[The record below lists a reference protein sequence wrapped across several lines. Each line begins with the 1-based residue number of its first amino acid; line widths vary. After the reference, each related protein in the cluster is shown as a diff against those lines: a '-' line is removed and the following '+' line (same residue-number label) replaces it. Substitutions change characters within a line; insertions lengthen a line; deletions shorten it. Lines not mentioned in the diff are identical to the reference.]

1 MLRCKYHDI
10 VLRKLT
16 EDGISKSSIYFQDT
30 VAMNTF
36 LGRHPNYSTKNI
48 KSKKYI
54 VSGGSAPNRSY
65 YVVLKVDG
73 VLTPINLQV
82 VDFYSTH
89 IWPDGKIHDGGIP
102 QYQMSKYT
110 AVERAIRHEKI
121 RLALRDIQLKYGD
134 NLDNAVG
141 TKEFRH
147 LQKLLGVKEPN
158 LL

>member
-1 MLRCKYHDI
+1 M
-10 VLRKLT
+10 RKLT

>member
-1 MLRCKYHDI
+1 MPRCKYQDI

-16 EDGISKSSIYFQDT
+16 EDGISKNSIYFQDT

-36 LGRHPNYSTKNI
+36 LDRHPNYSTKHI

-73 VLTPINLQV
+73 ILTKINLQV
-82 VDFYSTH
+82 ADFYSTH

-102 QYQMSKYT
+102 RYQMSKYT
-110 AVERAIRHEKI
+110 AIERSIRHEKV

-134 NLDNAVG
+134 NLTNAVG
-141 TKEFRH
+141 TKEFSH
-147 LQKLLGVKEPN
+147 LQKLLGVKE
-158 LL
+158 

>member
-1 MLRCKYHDI
+1 M
-10 VLRKLT
+10 RKLT

-73 VLTPINLQV
+73 ILTPINLQV

-89 IWPDGKIHDGGIP
+89 IWSDGKIHDGGIP

>member
-1 MLRCKYHDI
+1 MLRCKYNDI
-10 VLRKLT
+10 VLRQLT

-36 LGRHPNYSTKNI
+36 LDRHPNYSTKNI

-54 VSGGSAPNRSY
+54 VTGGSAPNKRY

-73 VLTPINLQV
+73 ILTPINLQV
-82 VDFYSTH
+82 ADFYSTH

-102 QYQMSKYT
+102 RYQMSKYT

-134 NLDNAVG
+134 NLTNAVG
-141 TKEFRH
+141 TKEFSH
-147 LQKLLGVKEPN
+147 LQKLLGVKE
-158 LL
+158 

>member
-1 MLRCKYHDI
+1 MPRCKYNDI
-10 VLRKLT
+10 VLRQLT

-36 LGRHPNYSTKNI
+36 LDRHNNYSTKNI

-102 QYQMSKYT
+102 RHQMSKYT

-147 LQKLLGVKEPN
+147 LQKLLGVKEPS

>member
-1 MLRCKYHDI
+1 MPRCKYNDI
-10 VLRKLT
+10 VLRQLT

-36 LGRHPNYSTKNI
+36 LDRHNNYSTKNI

-54 VSGGSAPNRSY
+54 VTGGSAPNKRY

-73 VLTPINLQV
+73 ILTPINLQV
-82 VDFYSTH
+82 ADFYSTH

-110 AVERAIRHEKI
+110 AIERAIKHEKI

-134 NLDNAVG
+134 NLTNAEG
-141 TKEFRH
+141 TKEFSH
-147 LQKLLGVKEPN
+147 LQKLFGVKE
-158 LL
+158 